1 MCGFSERLPILAAP
15 HYPRRMR
22 WIRRLAVIC
31 ALGVLLVGGAG
42 AALATSPLDIYTDYA
57 DDGVVNGHYS
67 TGDLREALSRTR
79 GDANYDAFANAVQD
93 ALDQRLLGARES
105 GPRRAAGIV
114 VPAATVDPASGEL
127 PEPRKP
133 DENGGPPWPFL
144 ALTALGAALVL
155 TGASSSIYRRTRR

>member
-1 MCGFSERLPILAAP
+1 MP
-15 HYPRRMR
+15 

-31 ALGVLLVGGAG
+31 ALGALLTSGAG

-57 DDGVVNGHYS
+57 NDGVVDGHYS
-67 TGDLREALSRTR
+67 TGDLREALARTR
-79 GDANYDAFANAVQD
+79 GDANYGAFADAVQD

-105 GPRRAAGIV
+105 GSRRGTGII
-114 VPAATVDPASGEL
+114 VPATTPASGEL

-144 ALTALGAALVL
+144 ALTGLGAALVL
-155 TGASSSIYRRTRR
+155 TGAGSSIYRRTRR